1 MNSCLQETSSSEMRG
16 RGTLNLRRG
25 FIWLWGW
32 HCTNLHWCVIR
43 VFTESSSN
51 LTGIAFR
58 TGTGWSL
65 VIDFIQAA
73 VAVASFAFNVN
84 LTCEWD
90 FKQRYFEI
98 QNLTCECGSN
108 IDCEDKLSQVDIQ
121 CDYNDCIDSVQSPRQ
136 TKVLQTHKKSIFGV
150 ANVAVLGILDIK

>member
-1 MNSCLQETSSSEMRG
+1 MFTGNELLWDERERNVEPE
-16 RGTLNLRRG
+16 RRIYLAVRLTL
-25 FIWLWGW
+25 
-32 HCTNLHWCVIR
+32 HYLHWCVIR

-51 LTGIAFR
+51 LPGIAFR
-58 TGTGWSL
+58 TGWSL

-73 VAVASFAFNVN
+73 VAVAIFAFNVN

-98 QNLTCECGSN
+98 QNLTCEWGSN

-150 ANVAVLGILDIK
+150 ANVAVLGILNIK